1 MRFFKKHFFTLL
13 CSAALLSA
21 STYTLLK
28 TFVLSEAISTVQ
40 ATTSNSSTSSTSSS
54 PTSSTT
60 STSTGEVT
68 QTDTSYKDDNISV
81 TITTGQT
88 DDTTYYVADIQVSDA
103 SYLKTALANDTYG
116 TNVTATTSSI
126 AASNNAIFAIN
137 GDYYGANSTG
147 YVIKNGVLYRD
158 SSRNSDYEDL
168 VVYSDG
174 SFGTV
179 NESDTTAQELL
190 DSGVVQTFAFG
201 PTLVKNGEIAVS
213 TSEEVGQAM
222 ADNPRT
228 AIGIIEE
235 SDGSLHYIVIVSD
248 GRSDESAG
256 LTLYEMA
263 ELMQSYGVTTAYN
276 LDGGGS
282 STMYFNG
289 QVVNKPTT
297 NGTTIKERAVS
308 DIVYIGY

>member
-1 MRFFKKHFFTLL
+1 MTFLKRHAYALIF
-13 CSAALLSA
+13 SAALLGVN
-21 STYTLLK
+21 TYMLLK
-28 TFVLSEAISTVQ
+28 TFVLPSAVTQVVADST
-40 ATTSNSSTSSTSSS
+40 TTSSS
-54 PTSSTT
+54 SS

-68 QTDTSYKDDNISV
+68 TTDSSYKDDNISV
-81 TITTGQT
+81 SIETTRVS
-88 DDTTYYVADIQVSDA
+88 DTTVYVADIQLSSAD
-103 SYLKTALANDTYG
+103 YLKTALAQNTFG
-116 TNVTATTSSI
+116 TNITETTSSM
-126 AASNNAIFAIN
+126 ASSNNAIFAVN

-158 SSRNSDYEDL
+158 TTRSSDYEDL

-174 SFGTV
+174 TFGTI
-179 NESDTTAQELL
+179 NESDTTAQELI
-190 DSGVVQTFAFG
+190 DSGVINTFAFG
-201 PTLVKNGEIAVS
+201 PTLIANGQVAIS
-213 TSEEVGQAM
+213 QSEEVGQAM
-222 ADNPRT
+222 AENPRT

-235 SDGSLHYIVIVSD
+235 DDVSLHYIIIVSD
-248 GRSDESAG
+248 GRTSESSG

-289 QVVNKPTT
+289 QIINNPTT
-297 NGTTIKERAVS
+297 NGNSISERAVS